1 MQNYFYKP
9 TRMIMS
15 MHSLWGALLD
25 GEVIEAYKLLAPEEK
40 NDVKTLK
47 FEPLLQMELDIVV
60 QPGLIS

>member
-1 MQNYFYKP
+1 
-9 TRMIMS
+9 MIMS
-15 MHSLWGALLD
+15 MHSVWGALLD